1 MSADRTEGAW
11 QRLLGTVCCRYLG
24 VFDRVFGGVPDGG
37 GAGDAAAVSGGDA
50 VRLQLTVWEQ
60 RL

>member
-1 MSADRTEGAW
+1 MSADRLGGW
-11 QRLLGTVCCRYLG
+11 LRLWVAVRRRC
-24 VFDRVFGGVPDGG
+24 FGMFDGG
-37 GAGDAAAVSGGDA
+37 GAGDGGA